1 MKTPPKY
8 FTAKD
13 TSWCGSDN
21 TCECTL
27 SVKRMEKP
35 QSLRGY
41 YSVYRHRDSHNVLRK
56 GTDYFNKKV
65 SCEKMIIVGFLRCKI
80 ICSKPEDV
88 HGGTPTTY
96 KLHHQPSWCHHVLQT
111 VCNLSWEPTPENN
124 HEKLV
129 MSRYQFTHKL
139 TACVDHNHALGSGLP
154 FEKVLGISPGKPCG
168 LERRPSKAK
177 ISGNRGV
184 HHRISN
190 PSLLVIGESTS
201 WWLNQPIWKIWS
213 RQIGSISPGFG
224 MKHPKIF
231 EFPPPIDLTIPFGES
246 QGAVDD
252 QQQQDHCLGKRRG
265 VFRAFFRKKHVF

>member
-1 MKTPPKY
+1 MTENWILSILDSEIIWDFVWMFCELWTRFPTSHSISRGPFTRRKLCLKSVSQEMKTPPKY

-96 KLHHQPSWCHHVLQT
+96 KLDHQPSWCHHVLQT

-124 HEKLV
+124 HENLV

-139 TACVDHNHALGSGLP
+139 TACVDHNHALGS
-154 FEKVLGISPGKPCG
+154 
-168 LERRPSKAK
+168 
-177 ISGNRGV
+177 
-184 HHRISN
+184 
-190 PSLLVIGESTS
+190 
-201 WWLNQPIWKIWS
+201 
-213 RQIGSISPGFG
+213 
-224 MKHPKIF
+224 
-231 EFPPPIDLTIPFGES
+231 
-246 QGAVDD
+246 
-252 QQQQDHCLGKRRG
+252 
-265 VFRAFFRKKHVF
+265 FRAPLWKSLRNLSRKTLWIGTSTFQGKDFWESKCPSPNLQPFTVGDWWIY